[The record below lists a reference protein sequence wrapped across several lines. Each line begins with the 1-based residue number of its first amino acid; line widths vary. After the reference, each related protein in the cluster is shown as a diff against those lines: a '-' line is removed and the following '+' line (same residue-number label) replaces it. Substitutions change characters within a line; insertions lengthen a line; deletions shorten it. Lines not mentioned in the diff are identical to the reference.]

1 MKNTIHHIVTFIT
14 FTGILE
20 YSHSP
25 SPSPPLFGDGD
36 DETDNLP
43 SVSQKSVEE
52 SRCSEDNSSNPKAKG
67 KVWVNTANIAQ
78 LVDNKRKHM

>member
-1 MKNTIHHIVTFIT
+1 MYKILVFIT

-25 SPSPPLFGDGD
+25 SPSPPLFGAGD

-67 KVWVNTANIAQ
+67 KV
-78 LVDNKRKHM
+78 

>member
-1 MKNTIHHIVTFIT
+1 MYKILVFIT

-52 SRCSEDNSSNPKAKG
+52 SRCSEDNSSNPKAKS